1 MNAKQRE
8 QYWVKFQMIR
18 SDIEKKY
25 INSIQE
31 SIFAQ
36 FKDFAK
42 SIEKNGVSAS
52 ISQLGLNLWE
62 KELIKVFEKMYK
74 ESVVLFGN
82 AVYRSIKIEANQ
94 KGETFG
100 FNAQWTKEIL
110 EFLMAQGFVLVSN
123 ITQTTKKR
131 LIEIATNG
139 VQEGL
144 SVDQITKLILD
155 DKELEYSNMRARRI
169 VRTEVMRGSNIGAMK
184 GAEAHGFYVDKQWI
198 SARDS
203 RTRRIPDDEFDHV
216 ELDGVIVPF
225 DQPFTST
232 GKKGEAVVAM
242 QPGDISAPPGFT
254 INCRCTVGFIPKR
267 DANGRLIM
275 KPKLNGFT
283 ID

>member
-8 QYWVKFQMIR
+8 QYWIKFQRIR

-42 SIEKNGVSAS
+42 SIEKNGVDAS

-74 ESVVLFGN
+74 ESVVVFGN

-94 KGETFG
+94 KAETFG

-139 VQEGL
+139 VTEGL

-155 DKELEYSNMRARRI
+155 DKELE
-169 VRTEVMRGSNIGAMK
+169 V
-184 GAEAHGFYVDKQWI
+184 F
-198 SARDS
+198 
-203 RTRRIPDDEFDHV
+203 
-216 ELDGVIVPF
+216 
-225 DQPFTST
+225 
-232 GKKGEAVVAM
+232 
-242 QPGDISAPPGFT
+242 
-254 INCRCTVGFIPKR
+254 
-267 DANGRLIM
+267 
-275 KPKLNGFT
+275 
-283 ID
+283 